1 MKRRLPL
8 VLAVVLSAGSAHAQD
23 AHLEQRIRDLEIRSE
38 KLPSPPE
45 PIPEGGLGLDVW
57 FKDGLHIA
65 TSDGA
70 VDLRIGGYVI
80 HHSAFRIRNGERYG
94 ADTFEIEEA
103 HLEVH
108 AKLWKRWEVFV
119 APNLLPGS
127 AGLHDGWVEFN
138 GWDLVRVRAGQFRVP
153 HSQESREPTLWQDF
167 PEDSLL
173 VPQAPE
179 RDLGVM
185 VHGLLFDGICDYAVG
200 IFNGNG
206 SDDLA
211 DNGDENS
218 DKDVVG
224 YLGISPFA
232 TTGWD
237 LLRHFRLGFGATDG
251 RQNKVPDETPFELE
265 SPAAG
270 RLYTDNA
277 IVKRAAAPQVVVDG
291 ERRRYVGEM
300 ALGLGPFDLKTEY
313 AYSTHEIE
321 IGGDDDIFRSF
332 GNNWSVGWWFGGTRA
347 SGNRPKV
354 NKGLFDGGYGAL
366 QVVARYSKMHTSNE
380 YVLDGGFGGTNHVRE
395 WAAGVNWYPTSF
407 VRISVMYQNVEY
419 GDDGVPVES
428 VSAGGPKRGPG
439 MGGGG
444 PGTEASKSVT
454 EEDLLIIR
462 VQIEF

>member
-1 MKRRLPL
+1 MRRLIPL
-8 VLAVVLSAGSAHAQD
+8 AAVMLAAGSSRAQD
-23 AHLEQRIRDLEIRSE
+23 TDLEKRIRDLEIRSE
-38 KLPSPPE
+38 KLPSPSEPVPE
-45 PIPEGGLGLDVW
+45 ASLGLDVW
-57 FKDGLHIA
+57 FKDGLHLA

-70 VDLRIGGYVI
+70 IDLRIGGYLI
-80 HHSAFRIRNGERYG
+80 HHSSFRIRKGERYG

-108 AKLWKRWEVFV
+108 AKLWKHWEVFV
-119 APNLLPGS
+119 APNLLPGGG
-127 AGLHDGWVEFN
+127 GLHDGWVEFN

-173 VPQAPE
+173 VPQAPD

-200 IFNGNG
+200 VFNGNG
-206 SDDLA
+206 SSDVSG
-211 DNGDENS
+211 NRDENS

-224 YLGISPFA
+224 YFGVSPFA
-232 TTGWD
+232 TAGWD
-237 LLRHFRLGFGATDG
+237 LVRYFRVGIGATDG
-251 RQNKVPDETPFELE
+251 RQDKPDDETPFEME

-270 RLYTDNA
+270 RLYTDDS
-277 IVKRAAAPQVVVDG
+277 IVKNAAAPPVSVEG
-291 ERRRYVGEM
+291 ERRRYVGEL

-321 IGGDDDIFRSF
+321 IGEDGDVFRSF

-347 SGNRPKV
+347 AGNRPKV
-354 NKGLFDGGYGAL
+354 HKGLFDGGYGAL
-366 QVVARYSKMHTSNE
+366 QIVARYSKMHTSKE
-380 YVLDGGFGGTNHVRE
+380 YLLDGGFGGTNHVRE
-395 WAAGVNWYPTSF
+395 WAVGLNWYPTSF
-407 VRISVMYQNVEY
+407 VRISAMYQNVKY
-419 GDDGVPVES
+419 GDDGVPVEA
-428 VSAGGPKRGPG
+428 VPAGGPMRGPG

-444 PGTEASKSVT
+444 PGTDASKSVT
-454 EEDLLIIR
+454 EEDLLIFR